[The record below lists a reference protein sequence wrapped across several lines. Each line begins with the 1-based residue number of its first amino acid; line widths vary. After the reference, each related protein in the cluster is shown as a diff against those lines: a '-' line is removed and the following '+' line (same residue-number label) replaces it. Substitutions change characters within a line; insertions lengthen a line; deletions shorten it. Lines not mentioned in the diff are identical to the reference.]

1 MNIKIA
7 GVISTGLIVVLAV
20 VLVMPPFL
28 SYQFTPQHVLLLFT
42 VDSKKDTSLWC
53 TQLSQVLEKHDAK
66 AAIFLSGSTAEQHPE
81 CITSFSDEIDI
92 GSQGYTGSSIPQIP
106 DYSDQ
111 LEEVKKGKQVID
123 EIGNFDSKL
132 FKSPY
137 GDTDQNIYS
146 LLEKSGILADF
157 SYDDQYNKF
166 HDGQF
171 IWFTIESYGA
181 DSFSIDDIPTKS
193 SERTNPIIINFENN
207 YPVDKIDKI
216 LSDVKKQRVTLASA
230 SDLVGFELNPM
241 EGL

>member
-7 GVISTGLIVVLAV
+7 GAISTGLIIVLAV

-42 VDSKKDTSLWC
+42 IDSKKDTSSWC
-53 TQLSQVLEKHDAK
+53 TQLSQVLEKHDAT
-66 AAIFLSGSTAEQHPE
+66 AAIFLSGSTAEQHPD

-92 GSQGYTGSSIPQIP
+92 GSQGYTGNSIPLIP

-157 SYDDQYNKF
+157 SYDTQYNKF
-166 HDGQF
+166 HNGQF
-171 IWFTIESYGA
+171 IWFTIESYDA
-181 DSFSIDDIPTKS
+181 NSFSIDDIPTKS
-193 SERTNPIIINFENN
+193 SERINPIIINFENN
-207 YPVDKIDKI
+207 IAIDEI
-216 LSDVKKQRVTLASA
+216 DDLLSDVKKQRVTFVSA
-230 SDLVGFELNPM
+230 SDLVGFELNSM